1 MKSSFLQILN
11 ERGFIHQGSN
21 LEALDHLLSTQVVT
35 AYIGFDATADSLHV
49 GSLVQ
54 IMMLR
59 WLQKTGHRP
68 LVLMGGGTSKV
79 GDPSFKDAARPFIT
93 DETIDQNI
101 LGISRVFSKFITF
114 VPQGEK
120 GQPTDA
126 LMVNNDDWLKNLNYM
141 SFLRDYGR
149 YFSVNRMLSFD
160 SVKLRMDRE
169 QSLSFLEFNYMILQ
183 GYDFLELNRRYG
195 CVLQMGGS
203 DQWGNIINGVE
214 LTRRADAKEVFALTS
229 PLITTSSGAKMG
241 KTANGAVW
249 LNADRL
255 SPFDYWQFW
264 RNTEDADVGRYLRLF
279 TELPLSEII
288 QLEKLGGAEI
298 NEAKKL
304 LADHATSIAHG
315 MDVLPEIHDTIAKL
329 FENQAGGDLSSLP
342 TVMVTREI
350 LDQGILVLDALC
362 QAGLAASKGE
372 ARRLIQGNGA
382 RLNDSPITDVTMMV
396 QETHL
401 NDDGFIKLS
410 VGKKETRCITCGIV
424 FVYLS
429 KGEGDPPFNRPVAK
443 G

>member
-21 LEALDHLLSTQVVT
+21 LEALDHLLSTQMVT

-68 LVLMGGGTSKV
+68 LVLMGGGTSKI

-93 DETIDQNI
+93 DETIDKNI
-101 LGISRVFSKFITF
+101 QGISKVFSKFITF
-114 VPQGEK
+114 VSQGEK

-126 LMVNNDDWLKNLNYM
+126 LMLNNDDWLKNLNYM

-149 YFSVNRMLSFD
+149 HFSVNRMLSFD

-203 DQWGNIINGVE
+203 DQWGNLINGVE
-214 LTRRADAKEVFALTS
+214 LTRRADAREVFALTS

-279 TELPLSEII
+279 TELPLSEIA

-298 NEAKKL
+298 NEAKKI

-315 MDVLPEIHDTIAKL
+315 TDVLLEIHDTIAKL

-342 TVMVTREI
+342 TVVVTRET
-350 LDQGILVLDALC
+350 LDQGIPVADALC

-382 RLNDSPITDVTMMV
+382 RLNDLLITDAMMMI
-396 QETHL
+396 QAIHL

-410 VGKKETRCITCGIV
+410 VGKKKHAVLRVE
-424 FVYLS
+424 
-429 KGEGDPPFNRPVAK
+429 
-443 G
+443 

>member
-1 MKSSFLQILN
+1 MKSNFLQILN

-21 LEALDHLLSTQVVT
+21 LEGLDHLMSTGVVT

-68 LVLMGGGTSKV
+68 VILMGGATSKV
-79 GDPSFKDAARPFIT
+79 GDPSFKDEARPYIT
-93 DETIDQNI
+93 DDVIDQNI
-101 LGISRVFSKFITF
+101 KGISKVFSKFITF
-114 VPQGEK
+114 APENGK
-120 GQPTDA
+120 AQPTDA
-126 LMVNNDDWLKNLNYM
+126 LMVNNEDWLKDLNYM

-149 YFSVNRMLSFD
+149 HFSVNRMLSFD

-183 GYDFLELNRRYG
+183 GYDFLELNRRYS

-214 LTRRADAKEVFALTS
+214 LTRRVDGKEVFALTS

-241 KTANGAVW
+241 KTASGAVW

-255 SPFDYWQFW
+255 APYDYWQFW

-279 TELPLSEII
+279 TELPLSEIDH
-288 QLEKLGGAEI
+288 LEKLDGAEI
-298 NEAKKL
+298 NDAKKI
-304 LADHATSIAHG
+304 LADQATAIAHG
-315 MDVLPEIHDTIAKL
+315 AEVLPEIHDTIAKL
-329 FENQAGGDLSSLP
+329 FEHQAGGDLSSLP
-342 TVMVTREI
+342 TIVVTSSD
-350 LDQGILVLDALC
+350 LKQGILFVDALC

-382 RLNDSPITDVTMMV
+382 RLNDDVVTDGLLMI
-396 QETHL
+396 QESHL
-401 NDDGFIKLS
+401 NADGFIKLS
-410 VGKKETRCITCGIV
+410 AGKKKHAVLRVG
-424 FVYLS
+424 
-429 KGEGDPPFNRPVAK
+429 
-443 G
+443 